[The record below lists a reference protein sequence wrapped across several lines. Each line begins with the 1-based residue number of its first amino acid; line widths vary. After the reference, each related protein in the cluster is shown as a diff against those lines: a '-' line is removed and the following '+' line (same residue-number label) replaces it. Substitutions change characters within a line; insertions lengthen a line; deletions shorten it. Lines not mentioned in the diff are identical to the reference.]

1 MKVQAGAWSWKQQ
14 PGCVPETRPR
24 TMDILETDAHYRRN
38 IAADAKSRRLKLLPF
53 LASCGLFFAL
63 RLPEPSWVSVGVK
76 ILPLLSLVFFLTA
89 QAWGDGAW
97 TPAAR
102 RVCWGLMF
110 SSVGDACLVWP
121 QLFLLGMV
129 AFALAH
135 VWYIWAL
142 GLRPVRPWLLLLLAL
157 AWAGAYATLW
167 PCLGGPYVP
176 AVGGYGALLAA
187 VAWRAL
193 ARPPPHLAVAS
204 GFLLFMASD
213 LVLARDHFC
222 APVPQARLIVMG
234 TYYAAQ
240 GLIAAW
246 APRASPRWKEN

>member
-1 MKVQAGAWSWKQQ
+1 
-14 PGCVPETRPR
+14 
-24 TMDILETDAHYRRN
+24 MDILETDSRYPPKF
-38 IAADAKSRRLKLLPF
+38 AADAKCRLLMLLPF
-53 LASCGLFFAL
+53 LASCGLYFAL
-63 RLPEPSWVSVGVK
+63 WLPEPSWVSAGVK
-76 ILPLLSLVFFLTA
+76 ILPILSLVCFLTV
-89 QAWGDGAW
+89 QASGDGAW
-97 TPAAR
+97 TPAAC

-110 SSVGDACLVWP
+110 SSVGDFCLVWP
-121 QLFLLGMV
+121 HLFIPGMV

-176 AVGGYGALLAA
+176 AVGGYGALLVA

-204 GFLLFMASD
+204 GSLLFMASD

>member
-1 MKVQAGAWSWKQQ
+1 MIVKPGRGGESEGGCFPGA
-14 PGCVPETRPR
+14 
-24 TMDILETDAHYRRN
+24 
-38 IAADAKSRRLKLLPF
+38 SRCHKLLPF
-53 LASCGLFFAL
+53 LASCGLYFAL
-63 RLPEPSWVSVGVK
+63 WLPEPSWVSAGVK
-76 ILPLLSLVFFLTA
+76 GLPLLSLVWFLTA

-102 RVCWGLMF
+102 RVRWGLMF
-110 SSVGDACLVWP
+110 SSVGDFRLVWP
-121 QLFLLGMV
+121 QLFIPGVV

-135 VWYIWAL
+135 VCYIWAL
-142 GLRPVRPWLLLLLAL
+142 GLRPNRPWLLLLLVL

-187 VAWRAL
+187 
-193 ARPPPHLAVAS
+193 
-204 GFLLFMASD
+204 M
-213 LVLARDHFC
+213 
-222 APVPQARLIVMG
+222 ARLIVMG

-246 APRASPRWKEN
+246 APRTSSRWKET